1 MFSMFTTV
9 TSAGMANECQSA
21 MNRNMPSC
29 GLTTSSLPFR
39 QHMIGSYELTGKPGH
54 ERAVT
59 SLELPVSAACSDLV
73 TSTSRVSFI
82 LSRWPNRSLI
92 CIRLCSNVSGEAAIM
107 QLLLPCERLISTP
120 SLRSSSTHSPRR
132 ALDGSDSPE
141 RSLISLSI
149 RDDVI
154 FIYEYS
160 QLFLMCFYCC
170 DIKGLTTVC
179 DLLSLLSR

>member
-59 SLELPVSAACSDLV
+59 SLELPVSAACPDLV
-73 TSTSRVSFI
+73 DSVSSVSFI
-82 LSRWPNRSLI
+82 LSRLPNRSSVCL
-92 CIRLCSNVSGEAAIM
+92 RLCSKVSGEAAM
-107 QLLLPCERLISTP
+107 MLLLLPCERLMNTP

-154 FIYEYS
+154 FIYDCCQRS
-160 QLFLMCFYCC
+160 LMFL
-170 DIKGLTTVC
+170 
-179 DLLSLLSR
+179 LL

>member
-1 MFSMFTTV
+1 MK
-9 TSAGMANECQSA
+9 
-21 MNRNMPSC
+21 RNVPSW
-29 GLTTSSLPFR
+29 GFTTSSLSFR
-39 QHMIGSYELTGKPGH
+39 LHVIGSYELTGKPGH
-54 ERAVT
+54 ERVAT

-73 TSTSRVSFI
+73 DSVTSVSFI
-82 LSRWPNRSLI
+82 LSRWLNLSSI
-92 CIRLCSNVSGEAAIM
+92 CLRLCSNVSGEAAIM
-107 QLLLPCERLISTP
+107 LLLLLCDRLISTP

-154 FIYEYS
+154 FIYECC
-160 QLFLMCFYCC
+160 QLYLIVYCC
-170 DIKGLTTVC
+170 DIKGCTTVC